1 MGDGPVT
8 HQKDAS
14 GSRLGQAQARVLGII
29 AGGAS
34 TSATETRRG
43 PAEVMPEIAAPE
55 PEPAAAPDNLPLE
68 RTTRSHS
75 LGMALSVGALAGA
88 GMAVLTYFVLSTL
101 NPLQDPRVA
110 GIAKRVV
117 GFEQAVEQQGRT
129 LRGTE
134 VDVARLVD
142 QNAAI
147 GQRIDT
153 QAARTEQVA
162 TTVDETR
169 GAVKALT
176 GTSSPVFG
184 VAVLQLAQ
192 AIEDGRPFETEWV
205 NLFALTADD
214 PTLRA
219 TLMPL
224 MPASVSG
231 VETPA
236 QLRDRLAALAYEK
249 GLPSGT
255 LTENPVQYG
264 MVTLQTRFGLWLGYS
279 AETLIAADLVAQA
292 DRSLSFGEVR
302 RAMTTLERLPSPYA
316 ESLAPWTEAARR
328 HANARRIVETLSTTS
343 RERLQ
348 GRAQAAAR

>member
-8 HQKDAS
+8 QHKDAS
-14 GSRLGQAQARVLGII
+14 GSRLGQAQARILGII
-29 AGGAS
+29 TGGAP
-34 TSATETRRG
+34 SAASESRRG
-43 PAEVMPEIAAPE
+43 PAEVVPEIGAPE
-55 PEPAAAPDNLPLE
+55 PETAAAPDKRPVELS
-68 RTTRSHS
+68 RSPS

-88 GMAVLTYFVLSTL
+88 AMAVLTYFVLAAL

-117 GFEQAVEQQGRT
+117 GFEQAVELQGRT

-147 GQRIDT
+147 GQRIET
-153 QAARTEQVA
+153 QATRTEEVA
-162 TTVDETR
+162 AAIGETR
-169 GAVKALT
+169 GEVKALT
-176 GTSSPVFG
+176 GTSSPIFG
-184 VAVLQLAQ
+184 VAVLQLGQ

-219 TLMPL
+219 MLMPL
-224 MPASVSG
+224 MPASLSG

-236 QLRDRLAALAYEK
+236 QLRERLSALAYDK
-249 GLPSGT
+249 GLPSAS
-255 LTENPVQYG
+255 LVENPVQYG
-264 MVTLQTRFGLWLGYS
+264 MVTLQSRFGLWLGYPP
-279 AETLIAADLVAQA
+279 ETLIAADLVAQA

-316 ESLAPWTEAARR
+316 ESLASWTEAARR
-328 HANARRIVETLSTTS
+328 HANARRIVDTLSMTS

>member
-1 MGDGPVT
+1 M
-8 HQKDAS
+8 DAS
-14 GSRLGQAQARVLGII
+14 GSRLGQAQARILGII
-29 AGGAS
+29 TGGAPS
-34 TSATETRRG
+34 AATETRRG
-43 PAEVMPEIAAPE
+43 PAEVVPEVESQPAETEPTAP
-55 PEPAAAPDNLPLE
+55 PVQLPAVQPA
-68 RTTRSHS
+68 RSHS
-75 LGMALSVGALAGA
+75 LGMAISVGALAGA
-88 GMAVLTYFVLSTL
+88 AMAVLTYFVLSEL
-101 NPLQDPRVA
+101 SPLQDPRVA

-142 QNAAI
+142 QNTAI

-162 TTVDETR
+162 AAVDETR
-169 GAVKALT
+169 GDVKALT
-176 GTSSPVFG
+176 GTSSPIFG
-184 VAVLQLAQ
+184 VAVLQMGQ

-214 PTLRA
+214 PTLRQ

-224 MPASVSG
+224 MPASTTG
-231 VETPA
+231 IETTA
-236 QLRDRLAALAYEK
+236 QLRERLAAIAYEK
-249 GLPSGT
+249 GLPAGT
-255 LTENPVQYG
+255 LVENPVSYG
-264 MVTLQTRFGLWLGYS
+264 MVTLQTRFGLWLGYTP
-279 AETLIAADLVAQA
+279 ETLIAADLVAQA

-302 RAMTTLERLPSPYA
+302 RAMTTLERLPAPYA
-316 ESLAPWTEAARR
+316 ESFAPWMETARR
-328 HANARRIVETLSTTS
+328 HANARRIVDTLSSTS